1 MLNFDAAKFRKV
13 RSLMDSGATEGERSA
28 ARGRAEA
35 IAAKAGWDLHTAI
48 QFDDAQ
54 RRRAGDT
61 AARASTTQTWE
72 EYWAKGQ
79 AEREARFREAERE
92 HGPSEKAFAETERE
106 RRLRLALKPLAVR
119 STYSNSSK
127 SYIRGFGTWTVG
139 APAADVLAALDRAY
153 PLPTDIPG
161 AMAEWQEWD
170 DLLELRF
177 AYDRDYD
184 TPIHVRCRVDAL
196 AFILDTMPARSW
208 SDFDIR
214 MRWRRSGIEHD
225 RWHDINDDIAAHDRL
240 ADDLAFLRTLDA
252 ATIQT
257 GQPQPERRT
266 NADKRSAVLSILD
279 AHPELSDR
287 EIARRAGVSPQTVNN
302 WRRRKVA

>member
-1 MLNFDAAKFRKV
+1 MSNFDAVKFRKV
-13 RSLMDSGATEGERSA
+13 RAMMDGGATEGERTA

-35 IAAKAGWDLHTAI
+35 IAAKVGWDLHTAI

-61 AARASTTQTWE
+61 TGRTSTTQTWE

-79 AEREARFREAERE
+79 AEREARFREAERQ
-92 HGPSEKAFAETERE
+92 HGSSEKAFAETDRE
-106 RRLRLALKPLAVR
+106 RRLRLALKSLAVR
-119 STYSNSSK
+119 SKYSNSSK
-127 SYIRGFGTWTVG
+127 SYISGFGTWTVG
-139 APAADVLAALDRAY
+139 APDVDVLAALERAY
-153 PLPTDIPG
+153 PLPTNLPG

-170 DLLELRF
+170 DLFELRF

-184 TPIHVRCRVDAL
+184 IPIHVRCRVDAL
-196 AFILDTMPARSW
+196 ASILDTMPARSW

-214 MRWRRSGIEHD
+214 MQWRRRGIERD

-240 ADDLAFLRTLDA
+240 AADLAFLRSMETPPSTMDSN
-252 ATIQT
+252 
-257 GQPQPERRT
+257 PRRT
-266 NADKRSAVLSILD
+266 NAEKRQAVLSILD
-279 AHPELSDR
+279 THPELSDR

-302 WRRRKVA
+302 WRRRRYAT